1 MITQH
6 NSVFFCLF
14 ISLLKVCQQ
23 TESSRQKEEG
33 EEEAQAPLII
43 KDDTEKGIK
52 IEEGEFNG
60 NEWGM

>member
-14 ISLLKVCQQ
+14 ISPLKVCQQ

-43 KDDTEKGIK
+43 KDSKKRIK
-52 IEEGEFNG
+52 IEEEEING
-60 NEWGM
+60 NEQGI